1 MAHIDYSFS
10 QNDTGSKLRVTFIH
24 KSTGQK
30 LVPFNGVYNATLL
43 VKPQGG
49 VVTARAMTVLSGVD
63 DGSAEYQ
70 FTSAE
75 LAAGEL
81 QTQAIATR
89 ISNGDVVSELGIKV
103 WQVGPKLV

>member
-1 MAHIDYSFS
+1 MAHLDYDFTAS
-10 QNDTGSKLRVTFIH
+10 DTGSKVRVTFIN

-49 VVTARAMTVLSGVD
+49 AVQSRNMSVLSGAD

-70 FTSAE
+70 FTANE
-75 LAAGEL
+75 LAVGEME
-81 QTQAIATR
+81 TQAVATR

-103 WQVGPKLV
+103 YKVGPRLS